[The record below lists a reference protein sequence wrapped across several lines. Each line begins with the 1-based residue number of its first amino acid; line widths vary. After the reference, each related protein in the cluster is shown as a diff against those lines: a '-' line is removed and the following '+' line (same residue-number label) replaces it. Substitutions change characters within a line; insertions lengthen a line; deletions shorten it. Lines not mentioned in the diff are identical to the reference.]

1 MAHPLA
7 LKFVIDMLKLIL
19 ESLNPTSFA
28 ELYARGV
35 LVDYRLQGQP
45 LVDVYR
51 DGDTLVVVVDAR
63 QHLASGQP
71 VRATTDGRRL
81 YVDIGGQLLTV
92 DLAEPVKPEP
102 TVKTINGVVKIELPV
117 HRGVRIS
124 IS

>member
-1 MAHPLA
+1 MAYPLV
-7 LKFVIDMLKLIL
+7 LKLMLDMLKLMS
-19 ESLNPTSFA
+19 EAASNPSFA
-28 ELYARGV
+28 ELYARGM
-35 LVDYRLQGQP
+35 LMDYRPQRQP

-81 YVDIGGQLLTV
+81 YIDVAGQLLTV

-117 HRGVRIS
+117 YKGVRIS

>member
-1 MAHPLA
+1 MAYPLV
-7 LKFVIDMLKLIL
+7 LKLMMDVLKLIS
-19 ESLNPTSFA
+19 ESSNPSSFA
-28 ELYARGV
+28 ELYARGM
-35 LVDYRLQGQP
+35 LMDYRPQRSP